1 MTLAQAETYA
11 QKIAE
16 WLAPFCERM
25 MIAGSIRRRRP
36 VCNDIDLV
44 VIPKY
49 VSVQVDMFAKEQHS
63 VLRAQLV
70 NYVRHSGGKARW
82 VGRQPERVAGVDLTS
97 QISNSEISNSSEP
110 KPGAL
115 NLLVQL
121 PKVQLDIFCAT
132 HVTWAT
138 LLLCRTGSREHNI
151 FFANY
156 AKERGGHWNPYKGL
170 TLNGEMVPA
179 NTEEDLYAAL
189 GIPYLDPPDREPM
202 PGGYIP

>member
-44 VIPKY
+44 VIPRY
-49 VSVQVDMFAKEQHS
+49 VSVQVDMFATERHS
-63 VLRAQLV
+63 VLRTELV
-70 NYVRHSGGKARW
+70 NYVRHSDGKSRW
-82 VGRQPERVAGVDLTS
+82 LGRQPQRVAGVAMEP
-97 QISNSEISNSSEP
+97 EIAGSEP
-110 KPGAL
+110 KMDAM

-121 PKVQLDIFCAT
+121 PKVQLDIFCARAD
-132 HVTWAT
+132 TWAT

-170 TLNGEMVPA
+170 TLNGDLVPA
-179 NTEEDLYAAL
+179 KTEEDLYAAL
-189 GIPYLDPPDREPM
+189 GVPYLDPPDREPM